1 MPKTFV
7 PIHKFGKDHWSTFV
21 YIDTRIMDYKGEPD
35 RNHMRTDKDRHPGL
49 THDFSDLPNKKY
61 PTILKDN
68 VELLDHDDWDCLE
81 DCQEAGLLK
90 IHGTGIYP
98 VYILTDSGRQVAS
111 QLRDF
116 KSNSGN
122 YADFEVKGYRLE
134 EF

>member
-7 PIHKFGKDHWSTFV
+7 PIHKFGKDHWSTFA

-35 RNHMRTDKDRHPGL
+35 RNHMRTDAKRHPGL
-49 THDFSDLPNKKY
+49 THDFSDLPDKEY
-61 PTILKDN
+61 PTILKGG
-68 VELLDHDDWDCLE
+68 VELSNHDDWDCLE
-81 DCQEAGLLK
+81 DCQEAGLLE

-116 KSNSGN
+116 KSNGGN